1 MAWNLLLRCAPVQAS
16 HLDSA
21 ITNPTS
27 GLAVHGDASLEAAA
41 AFGRWEYDPAHA
53 TLQVSAQAAQYLQH
67 APAAGPLPY
76 AAWCTHI
83 VADDLPALQALLADA
98 CDTPRHVELRL
109 LHGAGGLRWL
119 RWTRLPQHAAAPL
132 RIAGILT
139 DVTAT
144 QHAATRERLGF
155 ALTQFLVGSQT
166 LEDAVLNVLQ
176 LVCRDLGW
184 DWGAYWAMEGG
195 ATSDPHLACTYWYPR
210 ERDLGAFSREGP
222 PHAIV
227 PGRGIV
233 GTVWS
238 TGEARWVE
246 DIEREPLFVNPGQ
259 AQSSG
264 LVSGYVFP
272 VTYVDRHGV
281 QHRPGVM
288 EFYSSMARQPEAQL
302 PMLATTIGALIA
314 QTAQRLEQ
322 QATIL
327 HLAQVDGLTGLTNR
341 SHFYHLLTERCAQ
354 AANTGTPL
362 GLMFIDLDRFKP
374 INDAFGH
381 DAGNLVLREF
391 AQRLRALAPADAV
404 VGRLGGDEFAIL
416 MPGQDGQALRGMA
429 QQVLHAARHPFFFE
443 GVELTVSA
451 SVGISTYPHSG
462 RSGPELLRSAD
473 AAMYRVKQNGR
484 NDCEISSAA
493 LLEQQQSQLAQR
505 LAIET
510 GLHHALQDDSLF
522 LVYQSIVDIAQGRI
536 AALEALVRWRRADGT
551 VMPPDLFI
559 PIAEQSHL
567 ITQIGRWV
575 VARVC
580 RDLAAMDP
588 AHFPD
593 LRVHVN
599 MAASEFANSA
609 LPSELHQQVRDHG
622 LAPHCLSLELTEG
635 MLMRRPDQVIPV
647 MRALRQL
654 GFSISLDDFGMGHSS
669 LSLLKNLP
677 ISSMKIDRSFVRDLS
692 HQGNDRAIV
701 QTIVDLGRHMALEVI
716 AEGVETASQLAILQQ
731 SGCSL
736 LQGYL
741 LSTPLSMP
749 ELVRRYPH
757 GIWRQE
763 APRRLAEA

>member
-1 MAWNLLLRCAPVQAS
+1 MQAS
-16 HLDSA
+16 
-21 ITNPTS
+21 
-27 GLAVHGDASLEAAA
+27 AAPQA
-41 AFGRWEYDPAHA
+41 LQTLCAH
-53 TLQVSAQAAQYLQH
+53 V
-67 APAAGPLPY
+67 
-76 AAWCTHI
+76 
-83 VADDLPALQALLADA
+83 VADDLPLLQALLGPSGDA
-98 CDTPRHVELRL
+98 GTHAEIRL
-109 LHGAGGLRWL
+109 LHGTDGLRWL
-119 RWTRLPQHAAAPL
+119 RWTRLPADAARPGL
-132 RIAGILT
+132 VTGILT
-139 DVTAT
+139 DVTVA

-155 ALTQFLVGSQT
+155 ALTQYLVGSQT
-166 LEDAVLNVLQ
+166 LQDAVLNVLQ

-184 DWGAYWAMEGG
+184 DWGAYWSLAGDGGEG
-195 ATSDPHLACTYWYPR
+195 THLACTNWYPP
-210 ERDLGAFSREGP
+210 ERDLGAFSRQGL

-246 DIEREPLFVNPGQ
+246 DIEREPLFVNRGH
-259 AQSSG
+259 AVSNG
-264 LVSGYVFP
+264 LVSGYIFP
-272 VTYVDRHGV
+272 VTYVDRHGQ

-288 EFYSSMARQPEAQL
+288 EFYSTMARQPEAQL
-302 PMLATTIGALIA
+302 PALAATIGALIA

-327 HLAQVDGLTGLTNR
+327 HLAQVDGLTGLANR
-341 SHFYHLLTERCAQ
+341 GHFYQLLNDGCTT
-354 AANTGTPL
+354 AANAGASF

-381 DAGNLVLREF
+381 DAGNVVLREF
-391 AQRLRALAPADAV
+391 AQRLVALAPADAV
-404 VGRLGGDEFAIL
+404 VGRLGGDEFAML
-416 MPGQDGQALRGMA
+416 LPGLAPAALRPMA
-429 QQVLHAARHPFFFE
+429 EQVLRAARQPFFFE
-443 GVELTVSA
+443 GIELTVSA

-462 RSGPELLRSAD
+462 RTGPELLRSAD

-522 LVYQSIVDIAQGRI
+522 LVYQPIVDIAQGRI

-580 RDLAAMDP
+580 RDLAALDH

-609 LPSELHQQVRDHG
+609 LPEELHQQVRAHG
-622 LAPHCLSLELTEG
+622 LAPCSLSLELTEG

-701 QTIVDLGRHMALEVI
+701 KTIVDLGRHMALEVI

-736 LQGYL
+736 MQGYL
-741 LSTPLSMP
+741 LSTPLSMA
-749 ELVRRYPH
+749 ELVQRYPQ
-757 GIWRQE
+757 GQWRQE
-763 APRRLAEA
+763 VPQRLAQV